1 MKTVTVKFTSRY
13 QTGYRGDKSY
23 DYLVEDDVDVSA
35 GDHAVAHNG
44 SEFAIVKVIAVNA
57 GVSAK
62 ATKTL
67 VSIIN
72 ESVITDYNNINA
84 KVKEQ
89 KALFARLEQLM
100 LQETENNKYRLLAAS
115 NPEAAKILEQLGIK

>member
-1 MKTVTVKFTSRY
+1 MKTVTVKFTERY
-13 QTGYRGDKSY
+13 PSSYSQKEY
-23 DYLVEDDVDVSA
+23 DYLVEDSVDVTA
-35 GDHAVAHNG
+35 GDFAVAHNG
-44 SEFAIVKVIAVNA
+44 SEFAIVRVTSVKA
-57 GVSAK
+57 GASAK

-67 VSIIN
+67 VTILN
-72 ESVITDYNNINA
+72 ENTLMAYKDMNE

-115 NPEAAKILEQLGIK
+115 NAEAAKILAQLGIS

>member
-13 QTGYRGDKSY
+13 QTGYGGDKSY
-23 DYLVEDDVDVSA
+23 DYLVEDYVDVTA

-44 SEFAIVKVIAVNA
+44 SEFAIVKVLAVKA
-57 GVSAK
+57 GASAK

-67 VSIIN
+67 VTILN
-72 ESVITDYNNINA
+72 EHVIANYNNVNA

>member
-115 NPEAAKILEQLGIK
+115 NAEAAKILEQLGIK